1 VGSIS
6 QAIEVNPLA
15 EGRWLAHADPDHQS
29 ITGMFGGWTTAVALA
44 SVLRSTT
51 AIGVPAALTINFV
64 GSIDPGTDVEI
75 HTERIGGSRSI
86 EHWNATVRSGETV
99 HASALIVLANRRDSE
114 PHLQPSMP
122 EVAEPSALQRFKAP
136 GPQGEQAEMYPVD
149 QWQYGGGDTRSSHWL
164 RDTHGR
170 PMDHLLL
177 AYLADQYAPRSFFW
191 GVGVRPS
198 ATITMS
204 VYFHA
209 TASDLVAAGTDFILN
224 EAIGTRG
231 EQSTSGQQA
240 RLWSR
245 AGNLLAT
252 TEQLAWYR

>member
-1 VGSIS
+1 MGTIS
-6 QAIEVNPLA
+6 ESIEVEALDD
-15 EGRWLAHADPDHQS
+15 GRWLAHADPDHQS
-29 ITGMFGGWTTAVALA
+29 ITGMFGGWTTAVALG
-44 SVLRSTT
+44 SVLRSS
-51 AIGVPAALTINFV
+51 ASDADPAALTINFV

-75 HTERIGGSRSI
+75 QTTQIGGSRSL
-86 EHWNATVRSGETV
+86 EHWSATIQSAESV
-99 HASALIVLANRRDSE
+99 HASALIVLANRRASE
-114 PHLQPSMP
+114 SHLQPTMP
-122 EVAEPSALQRFKAP
+122 NVVEPSTRERFRAP

-149 QWQYGGGDTRSSHWL
+149 EWVYGSGDTRSAHWL
-164 RDTHGR
+164 RDANGR

-177 AYLADQYAPRSFFW
+177 SYLADQYAPRSFFW

-198 ATITMS
+198 ATLTMS

-209 TASDLVAAGTDFILN
+209 TRNELAAVGTDFILN

-231 EQSTSGQQA
+231 VESTSGQQA

-245 AGNLLAT
+245 EGSLLAT